1 MCLARSLV
9 KLPVSSDHFIWHLVT
24 RTVGYVKNH
33 GQELRAHR
41 VFLVKLHRIFTYPRG
56 EKSRLIKF
64 QLYDTVVDVYWYSV
78 GVHNRKA
85 HYTYD

>member
-1 MCLARSLV
+1 MDRS
-9 KLPVSSDHFIWHLVT
+9 SSSL
-24 RTVGYVKNH
+24 
-33 GQELRAHR
+33 
-41 VFLVKLHRIFTYPRG
+41 LVKLHRIFTYPRG